1 VWFNSSRERLHR
13 EIAAFAATV
22 SAGALVLD
30 AGAGKSPYK
39 PLFAHTHYE
48 SADFGKVDTQYAP
61 HTYICDLT
69 QIPVAD
75 GRFDAVILTQ
85 VLEHVPDPL
94 AVLRELHRVMKPGS
108 RLIFSTP
115 LFFEEHNQPYDFYRY
130 TRFGIRHLFETAGL
144 EVERLDWL
152 EGYFGTLGYQL
163 ATAAHSLPRHRHGY
177 GGGMIGVLAA
187 GGAVVLRAVCRRL
200 SGVFHW
206 LEMRHKLTT
215 AGYPKN
221 FVAIARRNH
230 G

>member
-1 VWFNSSRERLHR
+1 VPFNSSRERLQR
-13 EIAAFAATV
+13 ETAAFAA
-22 SAGALVLD
+22 SIPAGAIVLD

-48 SADFGKVDTQYAP
+48 SADFGQLETEYAT
-61 HTYICDLT
+61 HTYTCDLT
-69 QIPVAD
+69 RIPVSD

-94 AVLRELHRVMKPGS
+94 AVLNELHRVLKPGS
-108 RLIFSTP
+108 RLLFSSP

-130 TRFGIRHLFETAGL
+130 TRFGVRHLFETSGFD
-144 EVERLDWL
+144 VERVDWL

-163 ATAAHSLPRHRHGY
+163 ATAASSLPRHRHGY
-177 GGGMIGVLAA
+177 GGGAIGAIAA
-187 GGAVVLRAVCRRL
+187 AGAVVFRVVCRQL
-200 SGVFHW
+200 SGVFHH

-221 FVAIARRNH
+221 FVAIARRR
-230 G
+230 